1 MDKPEIP
8 LWHLLITDFSLRH
21 NACRRNA
28 GAGDYGKLLGVT
40 LKENRF
46 VFSGDPGLETAEQ
59 DQRAIRF
66 VSRPR
71 TRAGRPRSEGTGHGS
86 HGCTHQT
93 PCD

>member
-1 MDKPEIP
+1 
-8 LWHLLITDFSLRH
+8 
-21 NACRRNA
+21 
-28 GAGDYGKLLGVT
+28 

-71 TRAGRPRSEGTGHGS
+71 TRVGRPRSEGTGHGS
-86 HGCTHQT
+86 HGCSHQT